1 MMFLSSA
8 PPRRAARPAC
18 SVHSVRSTHS
28 ARPARWLT
36 LGLPLLLTA
45 CVVTPTPVARAPAV
59 RPAPVAVPV
68 RPALPPAAAA
78 TRALYFYP
86 RQGQDA
92 ARQDRDRYEC
102 YRWAVQATG
111 EEPGMTP
118 TTLPTATV
126 RPPAEGG
133 RGREAD
139 GAPVVAGAVVGAM
152 AGAVV
157 SGPRSGPAPVILGAL
172 LGATLGAAQR
182 DAQQQADVRS
192 RERAAE
198 RAEQAALIAREQA
211 LDRAR
216 AGGASEDFRRAMTAC
231 MEGRHYTVR

>member
-8 PPRRAARPAC
+8 SSRTVARP
-18 SVHSVRSTHS
+18 T
-28 ARPARWLT
+28 RWL
-36 LGLPLLLTA
+36 LPGLPLLLSA
-45 CVVTPTPVARAPAV
+45 CVVTPPPAARAPV
-59 RPAPVAVPV
+59 PRPAPLVVPG
-68 RPALPPAAAA
+68 RSAPPPTAA

-86 RQGQDA
+86 RQDLDA

-118 TTLPTATV
+118 TTLPAATV

-139 GAPVVAGAVVGAM
+139 GAPVVAGAVAGAM

-182 DAQQQADVRS
+182 DAQWQADVRS

-198 RAEQAALIAREQA
+198 RADQAALIAREQA

>member
-8 PPRRAARPAC
+8 PPRRAARPA
-18 SVHSVRSTHS
+18 RP

-36 LGLPLLLTA
+36 LGLPLLLAA

-68 RPALPPAAAA
+68 AVPVRPAPPPAAAA